1 MLDELQ
7 RAVKRYTD
15 MANGESPYNTAIDG
29 FTLLRSDHQRPP
41 RPLIFRPA
49 LCAAVQGAKSAIFAD
64 RRLEYRA
71 GQALLVSVE
80 MPGIG
85 TVLEASPEEP
95 FLGIVVEL
103 DLAIMREVL
112 REMPNGPSGD
122 ASSGHGVCV
131 TEFSGPLADC
141 ALRMMR
147 LLDTPEAIPIL
158 SPGIMREICYWI
170 LSSPQGADVVRMLIA
185 NSHEQNVI
193 RAIHSLRA
201 QFAETV
207 RIEDLAA
214 IARMSPTAFH
224 RHFKA
229 ITSMTPLQYQKQ
241 LRLIEARRLM
251 FSEAI
256 NAETA
261 AFQVGYESPSQ
272 FNREY
277 VRMFGV
283 PPRRDISSLRLTA
296 D

>member
-1 MLDELQ
+1 MLAEL
-7 RAVKRYTD
+7 RSAVKRHTEEEGPFY
-15 MANGESPYNTAIDG
+15 TAISG
-29 FTLLRSDHQRPP
+29 FTLLRFDQTRPP

-49 LCAAVQGAKSAIFAD
+49 LCAAIQGAKSAIFAD
-64 RRLEYRA
+64 RRLEYPA

-80 MPGIG
+80 MPGLG
-85 TVLEASPEEP
+85 SVLEASSKEP
-95 FLGIVVEL
+95 FLGVVVEL

-112 REMPNGPSGD
+112 RDLPNAPSG
-122 ASSGHGVCV
+122 AGATGHGVCV
-131 TEFSGPLADC
+131 TQFSGPLADC
-141 ALRMMR
+141 ILRMMR

-158 SPGIMREICYWI
+158 YPGIMKEICYWI
-170 LSSPQGADVVRMLIA
+170 LSGPEGSEVVRMVMS
-185 NSHEQNVI
+185 NTHEQHVI

-201 QFAETV
+201 QFTETL

-214 IARMSPTAFH
+214 IAGMSPTAFH

-251 FSEAI
+251 LSEAM

-272 FNREY
+272 FSREY
-277 VRMFGV
+277 VRMFGAS
-283 PPRRDISSLRLTA
+283 PRRDISALRLNSY
-296 D
+296 